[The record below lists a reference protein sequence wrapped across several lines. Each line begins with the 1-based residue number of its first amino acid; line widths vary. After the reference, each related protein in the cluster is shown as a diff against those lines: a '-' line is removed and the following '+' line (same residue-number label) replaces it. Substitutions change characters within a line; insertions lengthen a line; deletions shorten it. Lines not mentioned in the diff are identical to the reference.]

1 MKGVLAVCLLYMGLP
16 VLALWLLAFLS
27 NGFPIV
33 PVMLAVG
40 FLIVVLT
47 EDR

>member
-1 MKGVLAVCLLYMGLP
+1 MKGVLAVCLLYAGLP

-33 PVMLAVG
+33 PVMLGVG

-47 EDR
+47 DRG

>member
-1 MKGVLAVCLLYMGLP
+1 MKGVLAVCLLYAGLP

-33 PVMLAVG
+33 PVMLGVG

-47 EDR
+47 EGQ

>member
-1 MKGVLAVCLLYMGLP
+1 MKGVLAVCLFYMGLP

-40 FLIVVLT
+40 FLILLFT